1 MTESSNKSDKN
12 LLSDLEQNLEDNLYS
27 KSNQEEEFYPPNLS
41 PEEFQKL
48 WNEKKFDA
56 VDDKKHPTYMDH
68 EEAHKTESEH
78 SQTSCIDELTIDQSK
93 LIKILQQS
101 INEINSNKQNE
112 LSEHTRRGSIENS
125 KEPVVRVIRIPL
137 SKHMED
143 QLITIRRLLN
153 KHNQANKPREVID
166 DYQVLLA
173 LLHWASKQ
181 LNEDIPNPQEVER
194 PSPQNKQLGE
204 S

>member
-1 MTESSNKSDKN
+1 MTKSSNKSDKER
-12 LLSDLEQNLEDNLYS
+12 LSDLEQNLEDNLYS

-48 WNEKKFDA
+48 WNEKKIDTI
-56 VDDKKHPTYMDH
+56 DQEHPTYTDH
-68 EEAHKTESEH
+68 EKVHETKPEYSQKACISE
-78 SQTSCIDELTIDQSK
+78 LKIDQRTM
-93 LIKILQQS
+93 IKALQQS
-101 INEINSNKQNE
+101 FNEINSNKENK
-112 LSEHTRRGSIENS
+112 LSEHTRRGSVENS
-125 KEPVVRVIRIPL
+125 KEPVVRVIRMPL
-137 SKHMED
+137 SKYMED

-153 KHNQANKPREVID
+153 KEHQVNKPREVID

-181 LNEDIPNPQEVER
+181 LNEDILNSQEVER
-194 PSPQNKQLGE
+194 PSPQNKQLGD

>member
-1 MTESSNKSDKN
+1 MTDSSNKSDKN

-48 WNEKKFDA
+48 WNEKKFDT
-56 VDDKKHPTYMDH
+56 VDQKHTTCMDQ
-68 EEAHKTESEH
+68 EEAHKTDSEQ
-78 SQTSCIDELTIDQSK
+78 SQTSCIDELIIDQSK

-101 INEINSNKQNE
+101 INEINSDKQNE
-112 LSEHTRRGSIENS
+112 LSEHTRRGSAENS
-125 KEPVVRVIRIPL
+125 KEPVVRIIRIPL

-166 DYQVLLA
+166 DHQVLLA

-181 LNEDIPNPQEVER
+181 LNEDIPKSQEVER
-194 PSPQNKQLGE
+194 PSPQNKQLRD